1 MRIARVL
8 IACLGVLACAWFV
21 LGIHQAHDTDRVT
34 AIVGGLT
41 GQQRLT
47 AQQAAHANALLDS
60 ATTLNPDRT
69 IDLLRARVA
78 LLRGDR
84 PTAKRILLGVVTAEP
99 DNIDAWYGLATSAS
113 DGATVQ
119 HALARIAQLNK
130 FPPK

>member
-8 IACLGVLACAWFV
+8 IAGLGVVACAWFV
-21 LGIHQAHDTDRVT
+21 LGIGQAHDIDHVT
-34 AIVGGLT
+34 STVGGLT

-47 AQQAAHANALLDS
+47 AQQAAHADSVLDS

-69 IDLLRARVA
+69 VDLLRARVA

-84 PTAKRILLGVVTAEP
+84 ATAKRILLGVVAAEP
-99 DNIDAWYGLATSAS
+99 RNIDAWYGLATSAS

-119 HALARIAQLNK
+119 HAIARIAQLNR